1 MTTSAL
7 SKLLKKKKLTG
18 EEVGKIILLDLVNE
32 HKGQPTLTQA
42 EKDAYVDALVESKDI
57 KAYNDYLQI
66 YKLIP
71 RFAIDFESE
80 ERAYHAIRVEFVR
93 HIMRHQD
100 AENNYIELTRQPRIL
115 TRRDYEQAL
124 KEAKESVSSW
134 TYSLY
139 SLVAYE
145 LNKNIEAYNNKE
157 KTPYK
162 RYFDAYKKEQSNEEV
177 IKAYRVN
184 YWQDKNNP
192 KKDKELTKLVML
204 DKYLEI
210 YNDAESEI
218 KGGMLF
224 FADHYPEL
232 LQAILENYSKL
243 EGLEYLANLTTDD
256 YTREDLIDFQTAYKL
271 NILGARDAYDDPLLT
286 FKGHDLTCGVA
297 VIESAKWAKN
307 NIKDGTYYY
316 SLGPKPF
323 KELGP
328 FGLRLFRHLAE
339 DVLANE
345 DHISKIEYLKKQFK
359 KIARNL
365 VAFQYFML
373 KLVEI
378 TGVPELLA
386 FNRDNGT
393 SRLQYFEAL
402 ASELWIDRY
411 GLLEDEGDPVE
422 LGKGVREL
430 YNLGFT
436 VDDIQIT
443 EAEKEEVESI
453 IRNAPSKTKAVIQT
467 FNYLLTGAK

>member
-1 MTTSAL
+1 MATNTL

-18 EEVGKIILLDLVNE
+18 EEVGKIILLDLVNSY
-32 HKGQPTLTQA
+32 KGQPTLTQA
-42 EKDAYVDALVESKDI
+42 ERDAYVDALVESKDI
-57 KAYNDYLQI
+57 RAYNDYLQI
-66 YKLIP
+66 YRFITG
-71 RFAIDFESE
+71 FAIDFESQ
-80 ERAYHAIRVEFVR
+80 ERAYYAIRLEF
-93 HIMRHQD
+93 MRHVMRLND
-100 AENNYIELTRQPRIL
+100 AEQNYFQLTLQPRIL

-139 SLVAYE
+139 NLVAYE

-162 RYFDAYKKEQSNEEV
+162 RYFDTYKKEQASQPAIE
-177 IKAYRVN
+177 AYRAT
-184 YWQDKNNP
+184 YWQDKDNP

-210 YNDAESEI
+210 YNDDELET

-224 FADHYPEL
+224 FKDDYPEL

-256 YTREDLIDFQTAYKL
+256 HIREDLIDFQTAYKL
-271 NILGARDAYDDPLLT
+271 DILGARDAYDDPLLT
-286 FKGHDLTCGVA
+286 FKGRELTSGVA
-297 VIESAKWAKN
+297 VIESARGIAKG
-307 NIKDGTYYY
+307 NIKDGTFYYF
-316 SLGPKPF
+316 LGK
-323 KELGP
+323 
-328 FGLRLFRHLAE
+328 GLSRNLAE
-339 DVLANE
+339 DVLADE
-345 DHISKIEYLKKQFK
+345 EYISKIEHIKKQFK
-359 KIARNL
+359 QIARNL

-373 KLVEI
+373 KLVEV
-378 TGVPELLA
+378 TGVPDLLA
-386 FNRDNGT
+386 FNRDDGT
-393 SRLQYFEAL
+393 AKLQYFEAYVEDL
-402 ASELWIDRY
+402 YIRRR
-411 GLLEDEGDPVE
+411 GLLEDEGDQAE

-453 IRNAPSKTKAVIQT
+453 IRNAPTKEKAVIQT
-467 FNYLLTGAK
+467 FNFLLTGAK